1 MSDGEEEQ
9 TEPVVVATRERKP
22 TRSSII
28 SFDAN
33 ALAKDLAVSSNL
45 KIENL
50 ANCKQIT
57 KSEFDEL
64 MGKVLKNC
72 EVNEKLLELLE
83 NEKTPYLF
91 SSDNLKKII
100 DTITSMKTKLAI
112 ILMLAP
118 RLTDPRSKMDE
129 FINIFRYADD
139 KTKVEDAL
147 KNRAQ
152 LIGSSGFNRTSTT
165 LTAGGIGGR
174 GGMGRG
180 SGSFTADGSSPNRM
194 STGRGGRG
202 GPSRSGSMNSNVD
215 GVSAEAVKVLND
227 DEDTSD
233 DIPVTPVISPVA
245 TPVRSNEVVLEAKP
259 IPIVEETVK
268 PVPVEVE
275 PVVVVEKD
283 VKISMEVFNEVLESY
298 TESWEVSAVENS
310 KMRENHKRESL
321 RMLGIGDESEIVEA
335 WEVRLDNNNAVNTAT
350 IASNIEEV
358 DKAKSIPGTSSSVKK
373 LFTVGNTTPMKDTRD
388 FDSRSLAKDISVILS
403 LEPEES
409 IGASATGLLYY
420 RYSEV
425 VRRNYCKQYDG
436 LNKMELEMHLTDE
449 EFVEKLC
456 CTKDE
461 FKAQPQWRKINKRKE
476 LFLF

>member
-1 MSDGEEEQ
+1 MSDEEE
-9 TEPVVVATRERKP
+9 ELPPVITTREKRP
-22 TRSSII
+22 TRNSII

-33 ALAKDLAVSSNL
+33 ALAKDLAVSSNM

-57 KSEFDEL
+57 KSDFDEL
-64 MGKVLKNC
+64 MGKVLKNN

-83 NEKTPYLF
+83 NEKGPYLF

-139 KTKVEDAL
+139 KTKVEDAM

-152 LIGSSGFNRTSTT
+152 LIGSSGFSRTSSTGMST
-165 LTAGGIGGR
+165 GRGGR

-180 SGSFTADGSSPNRM
+180 SGSIVEGSSPNRV

-202 GPSRSGSMNSNVD
+202 GPSRSSSITSNVD
-215 GVSAEAVKVLND
+215 NVAAEAVNALNSND
-227 DEDTSD
+227 DDTSD
-233 DIPVTPVISPVA
+233 GKTATPPVVTPVKEA
-245 TPVRSNEVVLEAKP
+245 VVETKP
-259 IPIVEETVK
+259 IPIAEEPVK
-268 PVPVEVE
+268 HTPVVVE

-283 VKISMEVFNEVLESY
+283 VKISLDVFNEALENY
-298 TESWEVSAVENS
+298 TESWETSATEQN
-310 KMRENHKRESL
+310 KIRENHRRQSL

-335 WEVRLDNNNAVNTAT
+335 WEAKLENKAVDTPTVNTDEA
-350 IASNIEEV
+350 

-373 LFTVGNTTPMKDTRD
+373 LFTTGNITPMKETKD
-388 FDSRSLAKDISVILS
+388 FDARSLAKDISVILN
-403 LEPEES
+403 LVPEEAV
-409 IGASATGLLYY
+409 GESATGLLYY

-425 VRRNYCKQYDG
+425 VRRNYCKEYDG
-436 LNKMELEMHLTDE
+436 LNKMELEMHLTDV
-449 EFVEKLC
+449 EFVEKFG
-456 CTKDE
+456 CTKEE
-461 FKAQPQWRKINKRKE
+461 FKAQPQWRKVNKRKE